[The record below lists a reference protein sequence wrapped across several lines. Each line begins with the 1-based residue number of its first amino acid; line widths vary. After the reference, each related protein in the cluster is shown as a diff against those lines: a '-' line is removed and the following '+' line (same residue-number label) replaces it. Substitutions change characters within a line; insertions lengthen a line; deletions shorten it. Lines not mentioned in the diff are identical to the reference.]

1 MNNIFRKGK
10 HSISKIVCLALGLA
24 ISSVIIAEIYF
35 EQTFDT
41 YFPGSDRTYIIQ
53 ENATFSNGSGA
64 QTFDQTSGG
73 VAPGIKHYAPMVEAA
88 TRALYEWG
96 NDTQLKL
103 LAGNAQG
110 EKTVE
115 SNITMTD
122 SAYFDVFPQRIL
134 AGNPHEVL
142 SRKNYVMISSD
153 LAKTIGGNVV
163 GRRFTI
169 DSAPGVTFTI
179 GGVFEAFPWR
189 ASQHGDGVY
198 LSLCSI
204 GQFTYDG
211 RNMWVGNDSYRSFI
225 RLAKGHKAD
234 ELQPY
239 VAKMMQ
245 DNYPLKDMQKA
256 GVKMSYSFVTP
267 NEDHTSD
274 SYLKMMKWILSIVA
288 FVLLFTSVMNY
299 LLIVIGNMVS
309 RSREMAVRKCFG
321 AERSDIYKLLFR
333 EAAWSV
339 SLSVLLAAVLI
350 FVCKGAA
357 ENFLSV
363 PVASLLF
370 NKGAWILVVIL
381 LIVLFIGGFV
391 PGWLYNHIPV
401 TVAFRGYVSARR
413 KWKLGV
419 LAVQFTIV
427 ALMLSLLWIINSQ
440 YGKLMNLDPGYDYNN
455 VAILTVQGSTSTDR
469 QRTLTELQ
477 RMPGVQQVSAAQYL
491 PLEEWYGSGDDVTL
505 PGDSKQLFNAEDM
518 YWVNDNYFKLLNI
531 KIQQGTWFTDLSDSC
546 RQVMVDVDF
555 ADKLQKLTGW
565 KDGVV
570 GKQIDISG
578 HEPIQT
584 FTIVGVF
591 RPVQMG
597 SASQTQGRIIRPA
610 MVFYAKSVQG
620 DMLLKLSELTPQSM
634 QTIREKVET
643 MFPGKK
649 VVLTSYATEYGNQ
662 YINQRNFR
670 NGILIGG
677 IVVLV
682 IALFG
687 LVGYTMDEVS
697 RRSKEIAIR
706 KVNGATVRDILELF
720 IRDIMKVAVPSVVV
734 GCIGGWLISA
744 WWLQNFS
751 QRITLTPIPFLVVT
765 LVILLIISLSVV
777 LNSYAVAVSNPVKYL
792 KDE

>member
-1 MNNIFRKGK
+1 MNNIFRKGQ

-24 ISSVIIAEIYF
+24 ISSVIIAEVYF
-35 EQTFDT
+35 EQTHDT

-53 ENATFSNGSGA
+53 ENATMSDNSGT
-64 QTFDQTSGG
+64 QTYDQTSGG
-73 VAPGIKHYAPMVEAA
+73 VAPGIKRYAPMVEAA

-96 NDTQLKL
+96 SDTQLKL
-103 LAGNAQG
+103 LAGNAQS
-110 EKTVE
+110 ETTVE
-115 SNITMTD
+115 SSITMAD

-134 AGNPHEVL
+134 AGDPHDVL

-179 GGVFEAFPWR
+179 GGVFEAFPWG

-211 RNMWVGNDSYRSFI
+211 RNMWVGNDSYRSFV
-225 RLAKGHKAD
+225 RLAKGHKAV

-256 GVKMSYSFVTP
+256 GIKMSYSFQTL
-267 NEDHTSD
+267 NDNYTSN
-274 SYLKMMKWILSIVA
+274 SYVKMMKWILSIVA
-288 FVLLFTSVMNY
+288 FVLLFSSVMNY

-321 AERSDIYKLLFR
+321 AERPDIYKLLFR
-333 EAAWSV
+333 EATWSV
-339 SLSVLLAAVLI
+339 ALSVLFAAVLI
-350 FVCKGAA
+350 FVCQGAV
-357 ENFLSV
+357 ENFLSA

-381 LIVLFIGGFV
+381 LVVLFIGGFV

-413 KWKLGV
+413 KWKLAV
-419 LAVQFTIV
+419 LAVQFAIV
-427 ALMLSLLWIINSQ
+427 GLMLSLLWIINSQ
-440 YGKLMNLDPGYDYNN
+440 YGKMMNLDPGYDYNN

-491 PLEEWYGSGDDVTL
+491 PLEEWYGSGDDVML

-531 KIQQGTWFTDLSDSC
+531 KIQQGTFFTDLSDSC
-546 RQVMVDVDF
+546 HQVMVDANF

-570 GKQIDISG
+570 GKQINISG

-591 RPVQMG
+591 RPVQLG
-597 SASQTQGRIIRPA
+597 SVNQTQNSIIRPA

-620 DMLLKLSELTPQSM
+620 DMLLKLSDLTSESM

-649 VVLTSYATEYGNQ
+649 VTLTTYATEYGNQ
-662 YINQRNFR
+662 YIVQRNFR
-670 NGILIGG
+670 NGILLGG

-706 KVNGATVRDILELF
+706 KVNGATVKNILELF

-734 GCIGGWLISA
+734 GCIGGWLISG

-751 QRITLTPIPFLVVT
+751 QRITLTPIPFVVVT
-765 LVILLIISLSVV
+765 LLILLIISLSVIF
-777 LNSYAVAVSNPVKYL
+777 NSYKVAVSNPVKYL